1 MNIGLIIII
10 ITTLGYFSNF
20 LNNKYLNNTITTIF
34 YFVGAFIHE
43 TSHAI
48 ACILT
53 GAKIKEFKI
62 FSRQPKVSHYKSKI
76 PILGQLLISLA
87 PMIGG
92 FLFLFLINKF
102 LLNDYLSVYKI
113 YNLKDL
119 ILIPL
124 NIISQ
129 IKLNEWQS
137 WILILLSLNIGAM
150 IGPSLQDLKNIWP
163 ILIILFFIKWNL
175 LENIGILIIGLI
187 ITNIILQFT
196 LILIKNIFKKSN

>member
-1 MNIGLIIII
+1 MNIGIIIII
-10 ITTLGYFSNF
+10 ITALGYFSNF
-20 LNNKYLNNTITTIF
+20 LNNKYLNNTFSIIL

-48 ACILT
+48 ACIIT

-76 PILGQLLISLA
+76 PILGQTLISLA
-87 PMIGG
+87 PMLGG
-92 FLFLFLINKF
+92 FVFLFLINKF
-102 LLNDYLSVYKI
+102 LLNNYLSI
-113 YNLKDL
+113 YEINNWKDL

-129 IKLNEWQS
+129 INLYQWQS
-137 WILILLSLNIGAM
+137 WVLILLSLNVGAM

-163 ILIILFFIKWNL
+163 VLIILFFVKWTL
-175 LENIGILIIGLI
+175 LTNIGILIIGLI
-187 ITNIILQFT
+187 VTNIILQLTF
-196 LILIKNIFKKSN
+196 ILIKNIFKK

>member
-10 ITTLGYFSNF
+10 ITILGYFSNF

-53 GAKIKEFKI
+53 GAEIKEFKI

-76 PILGQLLISLA
+76 PILGQLFISLA
-87 PMIGG
+87 PTLGG
-92 FLFLFLINKF
+92 FLFLYLINKF
-102 LLNDYLSVYKI
+102 LLDNYLNI
-113 YNLKDL
+113 QEITNFKDL
-119 ILIPL
+119 IIIPL

-163 ILIILFFIKWNL
+163 ILIILFFIKWQP
-175 LENIGILIIGLI
+175 LENIGILLIGLI

-196 LILIKNIFKKSN
+196 FILIKNIFKKSN